1 MTPAK
6 FENQVLKTVAPYLGW
21 GGRAEFY
28 NGTLFV
34 TGIMPNDA
42 KIVLREL
49 QDQKEQV
56 RMSQMGSYQS
66 DYTFTYDFV

>member
-1 MTPAK
+1 MNPVK
-6 FENQVLKTVAPYLGW
+6 FENQVLKTVAPYLGL

-34 TGIMPNDA
+34 EGIMPDEA
-42 KIVLREL
+42 KMVLREL
-49 QDQKEQV
+49 RDQKERV